1 MSRFG
6 ELRNSYNKS
15 EIWYSTL
22 TKFSPPDR
30 YTSHMLKR
38 LGRKLIFPN
47 SELIHVFSSL
57 SKKEKM
63 HYVLYIVF
71 QFINSLLDTSAILL
85 SGLLVSL
92 GYSFATGVL
101 PSGIAESIL
110 KSPLFVNHN
119 FKFAILSIGLTIVIL
134 LGIRTIFSLFVTF
147 RSYKYLA
154 SLSAKNS
161 LQFMSQI
168 FSNGY
173 GWLKRKKPQELAFLT
188 TQGVENIYVGTL
200 GQYMIYITDLL
211 FISLVSIVLLLINPI
226 LMFVSMTIFM
236 ILGGLS
242 HRYSSKRVSEYSSLL
257 SKNTIEGNIQVN
269 KISRL
274 FRESLVS
281 GSYVSL
287 TNDFYNFRKSASL
300 NFARLSWI
308 QIVPKF
314 SVEVVIVIGTF
325 AVTITSAATM
335 GFSQAMATM
344 TIFLAATSRLA
355 PAALRIQQS
364 LTGINSYLAQS
375 AETLKSMAEV
385 KAIKEPDPEFL
396 NPGASEMFESPP
408 RIEFTNVSFRYDD
421 SSEFILHDINLL
433 IEPGDS
439 VAIVGESG
447 AGKSTL
453 CDLILGMLKPSSGL
467 VEIAGQSPR
476 LFEKVNP
483 NKVSYL
489 SQETFLFPG
498 TVRENVALGFDSS
511 TITDTQIWEA
521 LQKAKASS
529 FVESLPGKLDFK
541 IDGLT
546 NSLSGGQAQRIGIAR
561 ALFSN
566 PTLLILDEPTS
577 SLDLETEKA
586 FIETLTALQ
595 GLATIVVIAHRP
607 ETLKGVNKIIEFSN
621 NKIIFRKVTQ

>member
-1 MSRFG
+1 
-6 ELRNSYNKS
+6 
-15 EIWYSTL
+15 
-22 TKFSPPDR
+22 
-30 YTSHMLKR
+30 MLKR
-38 LGRKLIFPN
+38 LGKKLIFPN
-47 SELIHVFSSL
+47 IELIHVFSNL
-57 SKKEKM
+57 SKKEKI
-63 HYVLYIVF
+63 HYALYIVF
-71 QFINSLLDTSAILL
+71 QFINSLLDTTAILL

-92 GYSFATGVL
+92 GYSFATGVS
-101 PSGIAESIL
+101 PAGVAESAF
-110 KSPLFVNHN
+110 KSPLFINHD
-119 FKFAILSIGLTIVIL
+119 FKFAILSIGITIVIL
-134 LGIRTIFSLFVTF
+134 LGIRTVFSLFVTF
-147 RSYKYLA
+147 RSYRYLA

-161 LQFMSQI
+161 LEFMSQI
-168 FSNGY
+168 FAIDY
-173 GWLKRKKPQELAFLT
+173 GWLKRKKSQELAFLT

-211 FISLVSIVLLLINPI
+211 FISLVAIVLLLINPT

-236 ILGGLS
+236 ILGGIS

-257 SKNTIEGNIQVN
+257 SENTIEGNIQVN
-269 KISRL
+269 KISKL

-281 GSYVSL
+281 GGYISL
-287 TNDFYNFRKSASL
+287 THDFYNFRKSASL

-364 LTGINSYLAQS
+364 LTGINSYLTQS

-385 KAIKEPDPEFL
+385 KEIKEKFPEFL
-396 NPGASEMFESPP
+396 NVGASETFESPP

-421 SSEFILHDINLL
+421 SSEFVLQDISLL

-447 AGKSTL
+447 SGKSTL
-453 CDLILGMLKPSSGL
+453 CDLVLGMLTPSSGF

-476 LFEKVNP
+476 LFEKNNP

-511 TITDTQIWEA
+511 TSSDTQIWEA
-521 LQKAKASS
+521 LRKAKASS
-529 FVESLPGKLDFK
+529 FVELLPGKLDFK

-546 NSLSGGQAQRIGIAR
+546 SSLSGGQAQRIGIAR
-561 ALFSN
+561 ALFSQ

-577 SLDLETEKA
+577 ALDLETEKA
-586 FIETLTALQ
+586 FIETLTSLQ
-595 GLATIVVIAHRP
+595 GLATVVVIAHRP

-621 NKIIFRKVTQ
+621 NKIIVRNVT

>member
-1 MSRFG
+1 
-6 ELRNSYNKS
+6 
-15 EIWYSTL
+15 
-22 TKFSPPDR
+22 
-30 YTSHMLKR
+30 MLKR
-38 LGRKLIFPN
+38 LGRKIIFPN

-92 GYSFATGVL
+92 GYSFATGVS

-110 KSPLFVNHN
+110 ESPLFVNHD

-211 FISLVSIVLLLINPI
+211 FINLVSIVLLLINPI

-546 NSLSGGQAQRIGIAR
+546 NSMSGGQAQRIGIAR

>member
-1 MSRFG
+1 
-6 ELRNSYNKS
+6 
-15 EIWYSTL
+15 
-22 TKFSPPDR
+22 
-30 YTSHMLKR
+30 MLKR
-38 LGRKLIFPN
+38 LGKKLIFPN
-47 SELIHVFSSL
+47 SKLIHVFSNL
-57 SKKEKM
+57 SKKEKI
-63 HYVLYIVF
+63 HYALYIVF
-71 QFINSLLDTSAILL
+71 QFINSLLDTTAILL

-92 GYSFATGVL
+92 GYSFATGVS
-101 PSGIAESIL
+101 PSGVAEFVL
-110 KSPLFVNHN
+110 KSPLFVNHD
-119 FKFAILSIGLTIVIL
+119 FKFAILSIGITIVIL
-134 LGIRTIFSLFVTF
+134 LGIRTVFSLFVTF
-147 RSYKYLA
+147 RSYRYLA

-161 LQFMSQI
+161 LEFMSQI
-168 FSNGY
+168 FANGY
-173 GWLKRKKPQELAFLT
+173 GWLKRKKSQELAFLT

-226 LMFVSMTIFM
+226 LMFVSMTIFL
-236 ILGGLS
+236 ILGGIS

-257 SKNTIEGNIQVN
+257 SENTIEGNIQVN
-269 KISRL
+269 KISKL

-300 NFARLSWI
+300 NFAKLSWI

-385 KAIKEPDPEFL
+385 KEIKETVPEFL
-396 NPGASEMFESPP
+396 NAGTSETFESPP
-408 RIEFTNVSFRYDD
+408 RIEFTNVSFHYDD
-421 SSEFILHDINLL
+421 SSEFVLQDISLV

-453 CDLILGMLKPSSGL
+453 CDLVLGMLTPSSGF
-467 VEIAGQSPR
+467 VKIAGQSPR
-476 LFEKVNP
+476 LFEKNNP

-498 TVRENVALGFDSS
+498 TIRENVALGFDPSK
-511 TITDTQIWEA
+511 ITDTQIWEA

-529 FVESLPGKLDFK
+529 FVELLPGKLDFK

-546 NSLSGGQAQRIGIAR
+546 SSLSGGQAQRIGIAR
-561 ALFSN
+561 ALFSQ

-577 SLDLETEKA
+577 ALDLETEKA
-586 FIETLTALQ
+586 FIETLTSLQ
-595 GLATIVVIAHRP
+595 GLATVAVIAHRP

-621 NKIIFRKVTQ
+621 NKIIFRNVT

>member
-1 MSRFG
+1 
-6 ELRNSYNKS
+6 
-15 EIWYSTL
+15 
-22 TKFSPPDR
+22 
-30 YTSHMLKR
+30 MLKR

-47 SELIHVFSSL
+47 SELIHVFSNL

-92 GYSFATGVL
+92 GYSFATGVS

-110 KSPLFVNHN
+110 QSPLFVNHD
-119 FKFAILSIGLTIVIL
+119 FKFAILSIGLTIVVL

-211 FISLVSIVLLLINPI
+211 FISLVSIVLLVINPI
-226 LMFVSMTIFM
+226 LMFVSMTIFL

-281 GSYVSL
+281 VSYVSL

-308 QIVPKF
+308 QLVPKF

-375 AETLKSMAEV
+375 AETLKAMAEV
-385 KAIKEPDPEFL
+385 KEIKETVPEFL
-396 NPGASEMFESPP
+396 NADLSETFESPP

-421 SSEFILHDINLL
+421 SSEFVLQDVSLL

-453 CDLILGMLKPSSGL
+453 CDLILGMLTPSSGF
-467 VEIAGQSPR
+467 VKIAGQSPR
-476 LFEKVNP
+476 LFEKSNP

-498 TVRENVALGFDSS
+498 TVRENVALGLDSS

-521 LQKAKASS
+521 LRRAKASS
-529 FVESLPGKLDFK
+529 FVELLPGKLDFK

-607 ETLKGVNKIIEFSN
+607 ETLKGVNQIIEFSN